1 MDNFG
6 RLPNE
11 VIDKI
16 EQIYQK
22 PTLTITIVNNCFYL
36 NIQCAYI
43 NHKIDLMHPLVRVD
57 KKAYAQRLD
66 AFIQNLKNN
75 IKCAYYKYFVGRG
88 HVEILFDNDI
98 KINTL
103 SNSITLDS
111 CCIDIFII
119 AMQQYYDMIIAN

>member
-1 MDNFG
+1 MDNIG
-6 RLPNE
+6 RLPND

-22 PTLTITIVNNCFYL
+22 PTLTITIINNCFYL
-36 NIQCAYI
+36 NIQCAYL
-43 NHKIDLMHPLVRVD
+43 NQNIDLMHPLGVD
-57 KKAYAQRLD
+57 KNAYAQRLD

-75 IKCAYYKYFVGRG
+75 IKCAYYKYFAGRSN
-88 HVEILFDNDI
+88 VEILFDNDI

-111 CCIDIFII
+111 CCIDIVII